1 MNYKQV
7 KINLTEEHY
16 QELQD
21 EALSNDTS
29 IAKLIRD
36 KLGIDLKSTPKA
48 LQRNRK
54 VRSDK
59 KPVVKADP
67 QLLYHL
73 AKIGNNLNQ
82 ISKHLNSNNAV
93 DRVVLTS
100 LIEVQEELKKL
111 K

>member
-7 KINLTEEHY
+7 KINLTQEHY
-16 QELQD
+16 QELQE
-21 EALSNDTS
+21 EALGNGMS
-29 IAKLIRD
+29 IAQLVRHKV
-36 KLGIDLKSTPKA
+36 GIDLKDTPKA
-48 LQRNRK
+48 LQRSRK

-82 ISKHLNSNNAV
+82 ITKHLNETKVIDS
-93 DRVVLTS
+93 VVINTI
-100 LIEVQEELKKL
+100 IEIQEEIKKL
-111 K
+111 

>member
-7 KINLTEEHY
+7 KINLTHEHY

-21 EALSNDTS
+21 EALSNDKS
-29 IAKLIRD
+29 IAQLIRD
-36 KLGIDLKSTPKA
+36 KLGIDLKDTPRS
-48 LQRNRK
+48 LQRSRK

-59 KPVVKADP
+59 REVTRADP

-73 AKIGNNLNQ
+73 SKIGANLNQ
-82 ISKHLNSNNAV
+82 ISKHLNSGNAV

-100 LIEVQEELKKL
+100 LIEIQEELKKL
-111 K
+111 

>member
-1 MNYKQV
+1 MPYKQV
-7 KINLTEEHY
+7 KVNLTEEHY
-16 QELQD
+16 KELEE

-29 IAKLIRD
+29 IAQLIRD
-36 KLGIDLKSTPKA
+36 KLGIDLKDTPRSF
-48 LQRNRK
+48 QRSRK

-82 ISKHLNSNNAV
+82 ITKHLNKTKVIDS
-93 DRVVLTS
+93 VVIS
-100 LIEVQEELKKL
+100 SIIEIQQELKKL
-111 K
+111 

>member
-7 KINLTEEHY
+7 KINLTHEHY

-21 EALSNDTS
+21 EALSNDKS
-29 IAKLIRD
+29 IAQLIRD
-36 KLGIDLKSTPKA
+36 KLGIDLKTTPRSF
-48 LQRNRK
+48 QRSRK

-59 KPVVKADP
+59 KEILKADP

-73 AKIGNNLNQ
+73 SKIGTNLNQ
-82 ISKHLNSNNAV
+82 ISKHLNSGNAV

-100 LIEVQEELKKL
+100 IIEIQEEIKKL
-111 K
+111 